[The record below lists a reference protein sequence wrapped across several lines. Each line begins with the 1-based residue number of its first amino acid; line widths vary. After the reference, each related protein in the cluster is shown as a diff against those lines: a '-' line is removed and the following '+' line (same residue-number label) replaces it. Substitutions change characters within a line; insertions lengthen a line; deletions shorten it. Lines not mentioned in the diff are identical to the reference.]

1 MGLAPRRVDNA
12 LTQHVAK
19 DSSTHFDPD
28 PPHENEVFDQE
39 KRDSAEDTPI
49 EASVKSSFDSVSSL
63 FRNVPFLTSL
73 EVSPFF

>member
-1 MGLAPRRVDNA
+1 MKWNGLSPRRVDNA

-49 EASVKSSFDSVSSL
+49 EASVKSSFDSVTWVAHL
-63 FRNVPFLTSL
+63 GL
-73 EVSPFF
+73 